1 MSDSVPGES
10 VPTCEICGANFANQ
24 DDLENHLNT
33 HHNEMEASE
42 ADMKMHKCLDCGA
55 TFHSQGLYSGD
66 DCRKLQQR
74 KRGAWAVR
82 RSRPHL
88 PDPRVLSIPG

>member
-24 DDLENHLNT
+24 DDLENHLDT

-55 TFHSQGLYSGD
+55 TFHSQDGLVEH
-66 DCRKLQQR
+66 QQMVHH
-74 KRGAWAVR
+74 KVEAQ
-82 RSRPHL
+82 
-88 PDPRVLSIPG
+88 